1 MKTKIHSLFIA
12 LALVALSAL
21 NSQLSTAFAQGTAF
35 TYQGQLNSG
44 GSPANGFYDFQFSLS
59 NAPSGG
65 SQVGGTVPALA
76 LGVTNGLFTT
86 NLDFGAVFSGNRT
99 WLAISVRSNGTG
111 SYTALTPLQELTP
124 TPYAVFA
131 NTASNLSG
139 TLPAGQ
145 LSGPFPSQLTG
156 TLPLAQLPAAV
167 VTNNESGVT
176 LDNLTLGGNLTLPAT
191 ATIYAGGNPFLY
203 SDPNYNFF
211 AGQSAGGLASGV
223 IANTAVGALA
233 LYYNVS
239 GFFNT
244 AVGAF
249 ALFNNTNGFGNTAEG
264 EGALSGNTSGYNN
277 TGAGFQ
283 ALLNNTTG
291 SNNAALGYQAG
302 LNITGSSNIDIGN
315 PGLSSDNMVI
325 RIGNGQTATYIAG
338 TIALE
343 GSDTNNGLVYTPNS
357 GLPGI
362 NSSQGPF
369 LYGYIGGA
377 LGAVFPNTVCLSW
390 DYSGDVWVNNN
401 LSADSLTVRGNFAQ
415 ITGANANNG
424 AGPIDAYIGG
434 NGSGSDVQIG
444 SMNSSIANVAFYN
457 WGNSTYMHVFCSSI
471 TIEGGADL
479 AEPFEVSSPSGEIPQ
494 GSVVVI
500 DEENPGRLKV
510 SSQPYD
516 TRVAG
521 VLSGANGI
529 NPGIQLQQQGL
540 LEGGKNVALTG
551 RVYVQADASN
561 GAIKPGDLLTTSSAP
576 GRAMKVTDHARAS
589 GAILG
594 KAMTALKEGQGMV
607 LVLVTLQ

>member
-1 MKTKIHSLFIA
+1 
-12 LALVALSAL
+12 
-21 NSQLSTAFAQGTAF
+21 
-35 TYQGQLNSG
+35 
-44 GSPANGFYDFQFSLS
+44 
-59 NAPSGG
+59 
-65 SQVGGTVPALA
+65 
-76 LGVTNGLFTT
+76 
-86 NLDFGAVFSGNRT
+86 
-99 WLAISVRSNGTG
+99 
-111 SYTALTPLQELTP
+111 
-124 TPYAVFA
+124 
-131 NTASNLSG
+131 
-139 TLPAGQ
+139 
-145 LSGPFPSQLTG
+145 
-156 TLPLAQLPAAV
+156 
-167 VTNNESGVT
+167 
-176 LDNLTLGGNLTLPAT
+176 
-191 ATIYAGGNPFLY
+191 
-203 SDPNYNFF
+203 
-211 AGQSAGGLASGV
+211 
-223 IANTAVGALA
+223 
-233 LYYNVS
+233 
-239 GFFNT
+239 
-244 AVGAF
+244 
-249 ALFNNTNGFGNTAEG
+249 
-264 EGALSGNTSGYNN
+264 
-277 TGAGFQ
+277 
-283 ALLNNTTG
+283 
-291 SNNAALGYQAG
+291 
-302 LNITGSSNIDIGN
+302 
-315 PGLSSDNMVI
+315 MVI

-369 LYGYIGGA
+369 LYGYFGGA